1 MTGIQYPQIG
11 PPGRYHPAQRRGRR
25 SGKTY
30 IAEQLLLV
38 LDEPWFHLPV
48 DAINSMRARQR
59 TLELS
64 PAELELVLARTR
76 TGFHRAV
83 AGMAAADN
91 AVADHVLSERW
102 RLLDCLAVLEDF
114 DVVFVGVRCAK
125 EALKRRTRLRGDRDV
140 DTILAQ
146 HEWVHAHG
154 RYDLECDT
162 THASPLECALSI
174 KAFLARDPHPPRAF
188 DGLRAKAA
196 AEGGRP
202 AGSRPRTRPPSPPA

>member
-1 MTGIQYPQIG
+1 MTGLQYPPIG
-11 PPGRYHPAQRRGRR
+11 PPGRIILLNGASG
-25 SGKTY
+25 SGKTS

-64 PAELELVLARTR
+64 PAGLDLVLARTR
-76 TGFHRAV
+76 AGFHRAV
-83 AGMAAADN
+83 AGMAAAGN
-91 AVADHVLSERW
+91 NVVADHVLSERW

-125 EALKRRTRLRGDRDV
+125 EALERRTRLRGDRDLDAV
-140 DTILAQ
+140 LAQ
-146 HEWVHAHG
+146 HERVHAHG

-162 THASPLECALSI
+162 TNASPLECALSI
-174 KAFLARDPHPPRAF
+174 KAFLAADPHPPRAF
-188 DGLRAKAA
+188 DELQARAA
-196 AEGGRP
+196 AEGWTTGR
-202 AGSRPRTRPPSPPA
+202 

>member
-11 PPGRYHPAQRRGRR
+11 PPGRIILLNGASG
-25 SGKTY
+25 SGKTS

-38 LDEPWFHLPV
+38 LDEPWFHVPV
-48 DAINSMRARQR
+48 DAINAMRARRR

-76 TGFHRAV
+76 AGFHRAV
-83 AGMAAADN
+83 AGMAAAGN
-91 AVADHVLSERW
+91 NVVADHVLSERW

-140 DTILAQ
+140 DTVLAQ
-146 HEWVHAHG
+146 HQRVHAHG

-162 THASPLECALSI
+162 TDASPLECALSI
-174 KAFLARDPHPPRAF
+174 KAFLAADPHSPRAF
-188 DGLRAKAA
+188 DELRARAA
-196 AEGGRP
+196 AEGWTTGR
-202 AGSRPRTRPPSPPA
+202 